1 MYTYVNFL
9 RRYRTFWHFL
19 LSYPKKLWVFGFVL
33 VSAAVIESIQPY
45 FYKLFVESIQ
55 TGMYSSVVTILCVYI
70 AVRLVG
76 MLTDTLSFALGDL
89 VVIPAARDARVGA
102 VQKIQDLDLAFH
114 LSKSTGS
121 LISNIRRGDNAFF
134 SLFDSLVQLVK
145 ISVNFIVVLVFFGT
159 TNWQVA
165 LLMFSSFAVNALLA
179 RFVILNNITKRRN
192 FNDKEDEVSGLI
204 VDNLLNFETVKYFA
218 KESWELNRLKLSFV
232 EWVKGLWNY
241 SLSFRVIDIAVGTA
255 GNIGLF
261 LILIFCAN
269 AAGHGQITAG
279 EFVMILG
286 FVSSFYPR
294 FFEVIFSIRNMAKN
308 YVDIDHY
315 FALFDQDT
323 LVKEPK
329 SPQTISNFNG
339 EIEFKN
345 ISFSYPEGKRG
356 AINNLSLKIRGGQSI
371 ALVGKSGVGKT
382 TLVKLLMRFYDVD
395 DGEILV
401 DGINIK
407 DMGKSYLRSLM
418 GIVPQ
423 DPNMFNDTIA
433 YNIGYSKN
441 NATQKEIIAAAK
453 MANLHDFIETLPKK
467 YNTVVGERGVKLSG
481 GQKQRLAIAR
491 MILSDPGIIIFDEA
505 TSQLDSESEKF
516 IQDAFWKAA
525 KDKTTI
531 IIAHR
536 LSTVVKADKIV
547 VMEDNKIKEIGSH
560 QELYNKEG
568 SLYRHFWDLQTAS

>member
-1 MYTYVNFL
+1 MNFL
-9 RRYRTFWHFL
+9 RRYRTFFRFL
-19 LSYPKKLWVFGFVL
+19 LGYPKKLSFFVAIL
-33 VSAAVIESIQPY
+33 IIAATIESIQPY

-55 TGMYSSVVTILCVYI
+55 TGSYASVLNILYVYI
-70 AVRLVG
+70 AVRIVG
-76 MLTDTLSFALGDL
+76 MLMDTLSYAAGDL
-89 VVIPAARDARVGA
+89 VVIPAGKDARVGA
-102 VQKIQDLDLAFH
+102 IQKIQDLDLAFH

-134 SLFDSLVQLVK
+134 SLFDSFVQLTK
-145 ISVNFIVVLVFFGT
+145 ISVNFVVVLIFFGT

-165 LLMFSSFAVNALLA
+165 LLMFVSFAINALLA
-179 RFVILNNITKRRN
+179 RFVILNNIKKRRY
-192 FNDKEDEVSGLI
+192 FNDREDEVSGLI

-218 KESWELNRLKLSFV
+218 KENWELNRLKKSFV
-232 EWVKGLWNY
+232 GWVKGLWDY
-241 SLSFRVIDIAVGTA
+241 SLSFRVIDITVGTA

-261 LILIFCAN
+261 LILLFCTN
-269 AAGHGQITAG
+269 AAGHAKISAG

-286 FVSSFYPR
+286 FLSSFYPR

-323 LVKEPK
+323 LVKEPEK
-329 SPQTISNFNG
+329 PQLIHKFTG
-339 EIEFKN
+339 EIDFKN
-345 ISFSYPEGKRG
+345 ISFSYPDGKRG
-356 AINNLSLKIRGGQSI
+356 AIKDLNLKIRGGQSI

-395 DGEILV
+395 SGEIMI

-407 DMGKSYLRSLM
+407 DMGKTYLRSFM

-433 YNIGYSKN
+433 YNIGYSKTDT
-441 NATQKEIIAAAK
+441 TQKEIVAAAK

-467 YNTVVGERGVKLSG
+467 YETVVGERGVKLSG

-491 MILSDPGIIIFDEA
+491 MILSNPGIIIFDEA
-505 TSQLDSESEKF
+505 TSQLDSESEKC

-536 LSTVVKADKIV
+536 LSTVVKADKII
-547 VMEDNKIKEIGSH
+547 VMENNKIKEIGSH
-560 QELYNKEG
+560 KELFNKKD
-568 SLYRHFWDLQTAS
+568 SLYRHFWNLQTAS